1 MGADMM
7 VRVKLF
13 AIAKERVGRDE
24 LEIDLKDRATISD
37 LRAAIAIASPALQS
51 ILPHAMWAV
60 DATYADDTTIL
71 REQSEVAMIPPVS
84 GG

>member
-1 MGADMM
+1 MGFDMI

-13 AIAKERVGRDE
+13 AIAKERAGREE
-24 LEIDLKDRATISD
+24 LAIELPNGATIAQ
-37 LRAAIAIASPALQS
+37 LRSTIAAVSPALGA

-60 DATYADDTTIL
+60 DTAYADDTTIL
-71 REQSEVAMIPPVS
+71 TEQSDVALIPPVS

>member
-1 MGADMM
+1 MI

-13 AIAKERVGRDE
+13 AIAKERAGQDE
-24 LEIDLKDRATISD
+24 LDIELPIGSTLAD
-37 LRAAIAIASPALQS
+37 LRKAIENSSPELAG

-60 DATYADDTTIL
+60 NAQYANEKTIL
-71 REQSEVAMIPPVS
+71 SAQSEIAIIPPVS